1 MTTATQE
8 NVIPEAKLETIS
20 IDLYG
25 FGDREVQIHQVENK
39 LKEQRRDIDR
49 LQREIRDM
57 RDNVRS
63 ALHKFD
69 KKTDKV
75 ELDLEDVNEILGDIG
90 ANKILFTY
98 TATVTY
104 TVTINGI
111 EADSQDEAERKALNA
126 VEGRVD
132 EEKCGEDAQVDNE
145 EYEASDVEEE
155 DN

>member
-1 MTTATQE
+1 MTTAQE
-8 NVIPEAKLETIS
+8 ILVPEAKLETIS
-20 IDLYG
+20 INLYG
-25 FGDREVQIHQVENK
+25 FGDREVQIHQVEK
-39 LKEQRRDIDR
+39 RIQEQQQTIDR
-49 LQREIRDM
+49 LHKDISEIKET
-57 RDNVRS
+57 VRT

-69 KKTDKV
+69 KKSDTV
-75 ELDLEDVNEILGDIG
+75 ELDLDEVNEILQDIG

-126 VEGRVD
+126 VDARVD
-132 EEKCGEDAQVDNE
+132 TDKCGEDADVYNE

>member
-25 FGDREVQIHQVENK
+25 FGDREVQIHQVETR
-39 LKEQRRDIDR
+39 LKEQRRDLDR
-49 LQREIRDM
+49 LQKEIRDM
-57 RDNVRS
+57 RENVRS

-69 KKTDKV
+69 TKTDKV
-75 ELDLEDVNEILGDIG
+75 ELDLEDVNEILEEIG

-98 TATVTY
+98 SVTVTY
-104 TVTINGI
+104 TTTITGI
-111 EADSQDEAERKALNA
+111 EADSEAEAERKALNA
-126 VEGRVD
+126 VDCRVD

-145 EYEASDVEEE
+145 EYEASNIEKD

>member
-1 MTTATQE
+1 MTTAQE
-8 NVIPEAKLETIS
+8 ILVPEAKLETIA
-20 IDLYG
+20 INLYG
-25 FGDREVQIHQVENK
+25 FGDREVQIHQVEK
-39 LKEQRRDIDR
+39 RLQEQQQTIDR
-49 LQREIRDM
+49 LHKDIKEIKET
-57 RDNVRS
+57 VRT

-69 KKTDKV
+69 KKSDTL
-75 ELDLEDVNEILGDIG
+75 ELDLDEVNEILQDIG
-90 ANKILFTY
+90 ADKILFTY

-126 VEGRVD
+126 VDCRVD
-132 EEKCGEDAQVDNE
+132 TDNCGEDAEVYNE

>member
-1 MTTATQE
+1 MTTVIQDIAE
-8 NVIPEAKLETIS
+8 NKFEHVS
-20 IDLYG
+20 INLYG
-25 FGDREVQIHQVENK
+25 YGDKEVQIIDIEK
-39 LKEQRRDIDR
+39 RLTEQRDTIDR
-49 LQREIRDM
+49 LNKEIRDM

-75 ELDLEDVNEILGDIG
+75 ELDLEDVNEILEDIG

-111 EADSQDEAERKALNA
+111 EADSEEEAERKALNA
-126 VEGRVD
+126 VDCRVD
-132 EEKCGEDAQVDNE
+132 TDNCGEDADVYNE
-145 EYEASDVEEE
+145 EYEASDVEAE

>member
-1 MTTATQE
+1 MTTVE
-8 NVIPEAKLETIS
+8 NVIPDNKFEHIS
-20 IDLYG
+20 INLNGYG
-25 FGDREVQIHQVENK
+25 DKTVQIHEVEAR
-39 LKEQRRDIDR
+39 LTSQRDTIDR
-49 LQREIRDM
+49 LNREISTM

-69 KKTDKV
+69 KKTDTV
-75 ELDLEDVNEILGDIG
+75 ELDLEDVNSILEDIG

-111 EADSQDEAERKALNA
+111 EADSEEEAERKALNA
-126 VEGRVD
+126 VDCRVD
-132 EEKCGEDAQVDNE
+132 TDNCGEDADVYNE
-145 EYEASDVEEE
+145 EYEATDVEEE

>member
-8 NVIPEAKLETIS
+8 NVIPESKTQHIS
-20 IDLYG
+20 LDLYG
-25 FGDREVQIHQVENK
+25 FGDREVTIHEVEK
-39 LKEQRRDIDR
+39 RLAEQRRDNDR
-49 LQREIRDM
+49 LQKEIRDI

-75 ELDLEDVNEILGDIG
+75 ELDLEDVNEILEDIG

-104 TVTINGI
+104 TVTITGI
-111 EADSQDEAERKALNA
+111 EADSENEAELKALKA
-126 VEGRVD
+126 VDCRVD

>member
-8 NVIPEAKLETIS
+8 NAIPESKLETIS
-20 IDLYG
+20 INLNG
-25 FGDREVQIHQVENK
+25 WGDKTVQVHEVEK
-39 LKEQRRDIDR
+39 RLTEQRESIDR
-49 LQREIRDM
+49 LHKEIREM
-57 RDNVRS
+57 RESVRS

-69 KKTDKV
+69 TKTDTV
-75 ELDLEDVNEILGDIG
+75 ELDLEDVNEILEDIG

-111 EADSQDEAERKALNA
+111 EADSEEEAERKALNA
-126 VEGRVD
+126 VDCRVD
-132 EEKCGEDAQVDNE
+132 TDNCGEDADVYNE
-145 EYEASDVEEE
+145 EYEASDVEAE